1 MESFLGERY
10 ERLESIFCCK
20 EDIAFLASEPGYTRE
35 IGRRHRQGKRKL
47 AFQFIHELQKD
58 FNNLYQQCLILLTS
72 SKVECADFD
81 RSLRR
86 LRFSFAKKVFLFR
99 LRLLWGFPSRDD
111 ARNLREAFEQLIGCG
126 CIIGQDF
133 TGSDKFGV

>member
-58 FNNLYQQCLILLTS
+58 FSNLYRHCMELLTFS
-72 SKVECADFD
+72 GVERTDLD
-81 RSLRR
+81 RTLRR
-86 LRFSFAKKVFLFR
+86 LRFSFGGEVLLIR
-99 LRLLWGFPSRDD
+99 IRLLLGFQSRDD
-111 ARNLREAFEQLIGCG
+111 ARNLRTIFEQLIAYGYIISQDGIGC
-126 CIIGQDF
+126 
-133 TGSDKFGV
+133 